1 MYTVNQSWYLG
12 IEAGVEL
19 ERLRRLGDQPKRL
32 RCGGNGA
39 VLKLYGSEYAA
50 TAVLGVVGEVTRNAE
65 LRQRRW
71 SGPCSIRAAM
81 RRLLRPRRAQT
92 PGRGF

>member
-1 MYTVNQSWYLG
+1 MYTINQSWYLA
-12 IEAGVEL
+12 IKAGVEL
-19 ERLRRLGDQPKRL
+19 ERLQRVGDQPKRL

-50 TAVLGVVGEVTRNAE
+50 TVVLGVVREVTRNAE

-71 SGPCSIRAAM
+71 SGPYSIRAAK
-81 RRLLRPRRAQT
+81 RQLPRPQT
-92 PGRGF
+92 PGHGL